1 MSFLSL
7 ISKNLLRQR
16 VRTSLTVVGI
26 AVGITTVVA
35 LSVITGSAKSTTED
49 ILGAGG
55 ADFLV
60 GQEGSAD
67 LTFSTVDE
75 EDWRLI
81 EARPDVRWAHGALMH
96 LSRVGSNP
104 FFVTVGIEPDDL
116 AESPPAALSGDLLS
130 GSADEIVLGERAAA
144 DLGVGIGGTVT
155 IDQRPLRVTGLYRT
169 GNAWQDS
176 GAYAL
181 LATVQQIARKPG
193 VVTGVYVK
201 VRPGSDPEAV
211 AAAIRADFPQLT
223 TVSDLE
229 EIGEIDQGIRIID
242 ALNLAVSLLAV
253 GIGAIGVMNT
263 MVMSVFER
271 TREIGILRA
280 VGWSGRRILTMVLG
294 ESLLLCLL
302 AAAAGIGLGI
312 AATRAVTLIPEVQ
325 SFLQIEYTA
334 EPFVKALVVAVI
346 VALLGATYPAIRAVR
361 LTPMEALRHE

>member
-7 ISKNLLRQR
+7 ILKNLLRQR
-16 VRTSLTVVGI
+16 VRTSLTALGI

-35 LSVITGSAKSTTED
+35 LSVITGSARSTTED
-49 ILGAGG
+49 ILRAGG

-60 GQEGSAD
+60 GQQGAAD
-67 LTFSTVDE
+67 LTFSTVSE
-75 EDWRLI
+75 EDWRAI
-81 EARPDVRWAHGALMH
+81 ESRPDIQWAHGSLLH
-96 LSRVGSNP
+96 VSRVGSNP
-104 FFVTVGIEPDDL
+104 YFVTVGVEPGDL
-116 AESPPAALSGDLLS
+116 AESPPAAVSGALLT
-130 GSADEIVLGERAAA
+130 GATDEIVLGERAAE

-155 IDQRPLRVTGLYRT
+155 IDRVPLRVTGLYRT
-169 GNAWQDS
+169 GNVWQDN

-201 VRPGSDPEAV
+201 VRSGADPDTV
-211 AAAIRADFPQLT
+211 AAAIRREFPQLT
-223 TVSDLE
+223 TVSGLDE
-229 EIGEIDQGIRIID
+229 VGEIDQGIRIID

-302 AAAAGIGLGI
+302 AAVAGVGLGI
-312 AATRAVTLIPEVQ
+312 AATRGVALIPEVR
-325 SFLQIEYTA
+325 SFLQLEYTA
-334 EPFVKALVVAVI
+334 EPFVKALAVAAI
-346 VALLGATYPAIRAVR
+346 VALLGAAYPALRAVR